1 MLEASE
7 VGNKLSKEEFKAVE
21 PQLRVDLVNAQYDL
35 KSADFGVLIF
45 VAGDDRIA
53 GNEVVN
59 RINEWMDARFIQ
71 THVMGPLTPEESAR
85 PRYWRVWRDMPAKG
99 RIALMAGGILRLLH

>member
-35 KSADFGVLIF
+35 KTADFGVLLF
-45 VAGDDRIA
+45 VAGDDRVA

-59 RINEWMDARFIQ
+59 RVNEWMDARFIQ
-71 THVMGPLTPEESAR
+71 THVMGPLTPRSPCARATGGCGGTCR
-85 PRYWRVWRDMPAKG
+85 PRAASR
-99 RIALMAGGILRLLH
+99 